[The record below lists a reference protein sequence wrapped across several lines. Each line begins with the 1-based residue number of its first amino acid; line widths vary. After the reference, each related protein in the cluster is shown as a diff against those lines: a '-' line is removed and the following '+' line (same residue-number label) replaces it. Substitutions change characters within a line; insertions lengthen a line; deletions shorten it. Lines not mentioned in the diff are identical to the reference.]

1 MKYYLLVFLLIA
13 QNLYGLDADAIRKI
27 AGEPHSRENLVPELK
42 IYPDAREYKI
52 TARSGS
58 SADELEVGP
67 EIIATEK
74 TVRGRYIVSTA
85 KLPGAENPMIMVVS
99 YEKETDT
106 FKKWVLL
113 PDGMFGS
120 STGIADFDKRT
131 IAWTSDKADGDPPTT
146 VLAIETHSDDKSTW
160 KDTTLQGAKVIA
172 VSRGVAVKTK

>member
-1 MKYYLLVFLLIA
+1 MKLHLLAFLLIA
-13 QNLYGLDADAIRKI
+13 PNLYGLDADEVRKI

-52 TARSGS
+52 TAQSGR
-58 SADELEVGP
+58 SADELEAGP
-67 EIIATEK
+67 EIVATEK

-85 KLPGAENPMIMVVS
+85 MLPGAEKPLIMVVT

-113 PDGMFGS
+113 HDGMFGS

-131 IAWTSDKADGDPPTT
+131 IAWTSDKADGEPPTT
-146 VLAIETHSDDKSTW
+146 VLAIETHSDGKSTW
-160 KDTTLQGAKVIA
+160 KDTTLQGGKVIA
-172 VSRGVAVKTK
+172 ISRGVAIKTK